1 MLKLLNG
8 VAKLLVL
15 SLALAGCD
23 VALWDGHDQIFLGHQ
38 IVLGDKVGEAQAQ
51 KCLLL
56 ELVEY
61 PAVME
66 IGVREDAIHATTHRA
81 EL

>member
-1 MLKLLNG
+1 M
-8 VAKLLVL
+8 VL
-15 SLALAGCD
+15 QKRWSLSFTLAGSN
-23 VALWDGHDQIFLGHQ
+23 VALWDGHDKIFLGHQ

-51 KCLLL
+51 KCLFL

-66 IGVREDAIHATTHRA
+66 IRVRKDSIHATTHRP